1 MKVSRITL
9 ICGLMVSW
17 IFFAGQDSCDRK
29 EFVPPTTGPTQYPIV
44 LAHGFGGFKE
54 ILGIE
59 YFWGVKDDLETLG
72 YDVYVTQVDMFNKIE
87 VRGAQLASQI
97 EEILVESGA
106 PKVNIIAHSMGGLDA
121 RYAISHL
128 GYGNKIASLTTIAT
142 PHRGT
147 AIADIA
153 LGLMPGPVEDA
164 LDVIAWLAGC
174 TVDGVDYLSCRQS
187 AIAGAEDLTISYVVN
202 VFNPATPDDPNVRYF
217 SYAGKTGWG
226 SIDVTDPLLLVSY
239 DILLIAEGENDGL
252 VSVNSAIWG
261 NFIGTIHADHL
272 DEIGQLFGNTQS
284 FNHYEFYESIAKM
297 LKEQGL

>member
-1 MKVSRITL
+1 MKLSRIL
-9 ICGLMVSW
+9 LLCSLMVSY
-17 IFFAGQDSCDRK
+17 IFFAGQDSCDRN
-29 EFVPPTTGPTQYPIV
+29 EFTSPTPGPTRYPIV

-59 YFWGVKDDLETLG
+59 YFWGVKDDLEALG
-72 YDVYVTQVDMFNKIE
+72 YEVYVTQVDMFNKIA
-87 VRGAQLASQI
+87 VRGTQLAHQI
-97 EEILVESGA
+97 DEILSESGA

-121 RYAISHL
+121 RYMISHL
-128 GYGNKIASLTTIAT
+128 GYGNKVASLTTIAT

-153 LGLMPGPVEDA
+153 LGLMPGPMEDA

-202 VFNPATPDDPNVRYF
+202 VFNPATPDNPDVKYY

-226 SIDVTDPLLLVSY
+226 SIDVTDPLLLIPY
-239 DILLIAEGENDGL
+239 EILLIVEGENDGL
-252 VSVNSAIWG
+252 VSVNSAVWG
-261 NFIGTIHADHL
+261 NFLGTIHADHL
-272 DEIGQLFGNTQS
+272 DEIGQLLGSTQG
-284 FNHYEFYESIAKM
+284 FNHYKFYEDIAKM
-297 LKEQGL
+297 LKEEGL